1 MWALTS
7 ARTTEN
13 RDRWRRWGVSL
24 AVALALHGAVVAA
37 VLSWRYA
44 SISLPPAGD
53 RGPFVID
60 LAPAPSRPIAT
71 QAESPRPAAGGTV
84 AERSRP
90 PEQSGGGAPAADHA
104 APNPADRPAATGEQ
118 NGEQKAPPAEAS
130 PSVTAPPHLENAG
143 REDSED
149 KRTGSGGGG
158 LAPAVPG
165 GGSMSGPID
174 TRITVVSPFGW
185 RAKYKAAHGGA
196 PAPKSKAFV
205 LVHPSKGP
213 GVGHPADASAPGTAI
228 NAIGEHVAVGAH
240 IEDRVRA
247 ALARAVGRNAAGSA
261 MPNNLAGASTRGGER
276 TVVNAIGAMVR
287 FRPRLA
293 GTVGGARAAGATAMA
308 GRAGSVRSNAPANTL
323 AAING
328 TGMTHIGSGP
338 GVIGGAARNFSGSIN
353 GTSFRPRYQ

>member
-1 MWALTS
+1 
-7 ARTTEN
+7 
-13 RDRWRRWGVSL
+13 
-24 AVALALHGAVVAA
+24 
-37 VLSWRYA
+37 
-44 SISLPPAGD
+44 
-53 RGPFVID
+53 
-60 LAPAPSRPIAT
+60 
-71 QAESPRPAAGGTV
+71 
-84 AERSRP
+84 
-90 PEQSGGGAPAADHA
+90 
-104 APNPADRPAATGEQ
+104 
-118 NGEQKAPPAEAS
+118 
-130 PSVTAPPHLENAG
+130 
-143 REDSED
+143 
-149 KRTGSGGGG
+149 
-158 LAPAVPG
+158 
-165 GGSMSGPID
+165 MSGPID

-185 RAKYKAAHGGA
+185 RAKYKAAHAGA
-196 PAPKSKAFV
+196 PAPKSKAIA
-205 LVHPSKGP
+205 LVHPPKGL
-213 GVGHPADASAPGTAI
+213 GVGHAAEASAQGTAI

-247 ALARAVGRNAAGSA
+247 ALARAVGRNAVGSA

-308 GRAGSVRSNAPANTL
+308 GSAGSVRSNAPANTL